1 MTAAE
6 IATSDAAAASE
17 ALQGI
22 RVLDASDSVAGQ
34 FCGRLFADNG
44 ASTLLIEPPEGSTI
58 RRTGPFKLDGPGHR
72 RSTLFAHLNAGK
84 SSVRIDRR
92 DAADQHHLS
101 ELARR
106 ADVLIVDRDDEA
118 APSFEGGSGPRV
130 TCRITPF
137 GSTGPLASW
146 RGSEL
151 IYQALSGVMYENGRL
166 EGPPLYGVGHRASY
180 AAGVIGYIESV
191 AALLA
196 TSDVARTI
204 DVAIAEVAASMSFN
218 RVTQFSYNGE
228 IEGRDIRTIP
238 RAILR
243 CADGWVSI
251 FIYDNR
257 WRQACRGLGLDDLVD
272 DPRFR
277 NEASR
282 LTHWPAFI
290 AELERRLATRT
301 VDDVVAAGQRERAV
315 VARALAPSELVT
327 EPQLVARGFWDR
339 KPAPGDLPRLGPM
352 FRMRDTPQ
360 PDHGGAPPVVGG
372 GRATPASWIAAEQT
386 PPQPR
391 SRSLPAATGI
401 GAGRLP
407 LDGVRV
413 LDLTTAWSGPMATRI
428 LAALGASIVKVEG
441 PGRIDDWRGPVG
453 GGHNARY
460 PDGIAGERPYDR
472 CYQFNTQNHDKR
484 SLVVDLKTE
493 AGLGI
498 VRRLVDRSD
507 VLIANFSAGT
517 LDRIGLGWA
526 HVHARNQRLILVEMP
541 AYGVGGPISDHV
553 ALGPSMELMSGM
565 ARLIGYGDGRPVTTG
580 PAYLDPIGGFNSA
593 AAVLTALAARTR
605 TGGGQYVELA
615 QREAAMHWIGEEI
628 VLAAATG
635 ADRTPRGNRV
645 DGVVPHGAFRCA
657 GEDEWV
663 AIAAA
668 GDAEFAAM
676 ARVMDRDDLAC
687 DPRFT
692 TLADRTIHEDELTS
706 IIAAWTLPLDKHAV
720 AASLQAAGMHAAPVH
735 NARDLNAS
743 RYLRDRGLVQ
753 RVTHAA
759 TGIHVYQGLPLHVSG
774 WDLRIRSPAPRFGE
788 HNAEV
793 LTELG
798 FDEAAIADLAAAGVI
813 ASHPRCSGPQPILDA
828 VIGEAGALGFA
839 EARRTV

>member
-1 MTAAE
+1 LTAVE
-6 IATSDAAAASE
+6 IAARDTTAASE

-22 RVLDASDSVAGQ
+22 RVLDLSDSVAGQ
-34 FCGRLFADNG
+34 FCGRLLADNG
-44 ASTLLIEPPEGSTI
+44 ASTLLIEPPRGSRI
-58 RRTGPFKLDGPGHR
+58 RRTGPFKLDGPGQR
-72 RSTLFAHLNAGK
+72 RSTLFAHLNTGK
-84 SSVRIDRR
+84 SSVCIDRG
-92 DAADQHHLS
+92 DAADRQLLS

-106 ADVLIVDRDDEA
+106 ADVVIVDGEDRETSPF
-118 APSFEGGSGPRV
+118 APGSGPRV
-130 TCRITPF
+130 TCRISPF
-137 GSTGPLASW
+137 GSIGPLAGW

-151 IYQALSGVMYENGRL
+151 VYQALSGVMYENGRP
-166 EGPPLYGVGHRASY
+166 EGPPLFGVGHRASY

-196 TSDVARTI
+196 RPDVARLI

-238 RAILR
+238 RAIVR

-277 NEASR
+277 DEASR
-282 LTHWPAFI
+282 LRHWPAFT
-290 AELERRLATRT
+290 AEIERRLATRT

-315 VARALAPSELVT
+315 VARALAPSELLT
-327 EPQLVARGFWDR
+327 EKQLVARRFWDR
-339 KPAPGDLPRLGPM
+339 KPKAGDLPRLGPM
-352 FRMRDTPQ
+352 FRMHETPQ
-360 PDHGGAPPVVGG
+360 QDHGGAPAAVGS
-372 GRATPASWIAAEQT
+372 GRAKAASWISAAA
-386 PPQPR
+386 PPSSS
-391 SRSLPAATGI
+391 SRPGI
-401 GAGRLP
+401 DRLP
-407 LDGVRV
+407 LDGVQV

-441 PGRIDDWRGPVG
+441 PGRIDDWRGPIG
-453 GGHNARY
+453 GGHSARY
-460 PDGIAGERPYDR
+460 PDGIAGDRPYDR

-493 AGLGI
+493 AGLAI
-498 VRRLVDRSD
+498 VLRLVDRSD

-526 HVHARNQRLILVEMP
+526 DVHPRNRRLILVEMP
-541 AYGVGGPISDHV
+541 AYGVDGPISDHV

-593 AAVLTALAARTR
+593 AAVLTALAARTH
-605 TGGGQYVELA
+605 TGRGQSLELA

-628 VLAAATG
+628 VFAVATG
-635 ADRTPRGNRV
+635 ADRAPRGNRV
-645 DGVVPHGAFRCA
+645 DGVVPHDAFRCA

-668 GDAEFAAM
+668 DDGEFRALVQAM
-676 ARVMDRDDLAC
+676 GRPDLAT
-687 DPRFT
+687 DARFA
-692 TLADRTIHEDELTS
+692 TLADRTIHEDALTA

-720 AASLQAAGMHAAPVH
+720 AASLQAAGVTAAPVN
-735 NARDLNAS
+735 NASDLHAS
-743 RYLRDRGLVQ
+743 RYLRDRGLIQ
-753 RVTHAA
+753 RVAHAA
-759 TGIHVYQGLPLHVSG
+759 AGIHDYQGLPLHVSG
-774 WDLRIRSPAPRFGE
+774 WDLRIRSPSPRFGE

-798 FDEAAIADLAAAGVI
+798 FDESAIADFEAAGVI
-813 ASHPRCSGPQPILDA
+813 AGHPR
-828 VIGEAGALGFA
+828 
-839 EARRTV
+839 